1 MALVQEVKNGQ
12 LVDNTATGNSLS
24 KKNEKEPGALGKE
37 DFLKLMVFSTLILYP
52 PRCKSFPHS
61 IKTVPFGS
69 VTT

>member
-37 DFLKLMVFSTLILYP
+37 DFLKLKDYLTIKVKLLELVQDL
-52 PRCKSFPHS
+52 S
-61 IKTVPFGS
+61 I
-69 VTT
+69 